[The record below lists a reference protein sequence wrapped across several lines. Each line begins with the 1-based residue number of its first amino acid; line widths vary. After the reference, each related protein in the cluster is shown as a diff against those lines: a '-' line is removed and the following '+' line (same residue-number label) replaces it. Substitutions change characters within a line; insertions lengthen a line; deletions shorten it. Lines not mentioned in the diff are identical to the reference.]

1 MGELETLRF
10 IGTLA
15 REEFDNPS
23 LRSTLIRGLAIEMS
37 SRKQAPHL
45 GSVLSCADILAVVA
59 SMQEYSSGSRIESIL
74 SKGHAALGL
83 YASLYLDG
91 ILDEEL
97 FLSYAEDN
105 SVLEEH
111 PNHEIPGVLFPT
123 GSLGHGLSLMTGR
136 LLGAQ
141 VLGESLSGIVILS
154 DGECNEGTVWEAAL
168 FASANRINGLVAIV
182 DANGF
187 QATGPTTES
196 YGSTK
201 LEEIFRGFGW
211 AGETVDGH
219 DHVALR
225 SAITNGLANEGPS
238 FVIAHTVKGKGVSFM
253 EGDNNWH
260 YRIPDELEVSE
271 SLRQLGIVR

>member
-1 MGELETLRF
+1 MEF
-10 IGTLA
+10 IDDTGSYA
-15 REEFDNPS
+15 K
-23 LRSTLIRGLAIEMS
+23 LIRGIAIEMS

-59 SMQEYSSGSRIESIL
+59 SAVGISSVSRIETVL

-83 YASLYLDG
+83 YATLFLNG
-91 ILDEEL
+91 IIDEEL
-97 FLSYAEDN
+97 LLSYTEEG

-111 PNHEIPGVLFPT
+111 PNHEIPGVQFPT

-136 LLGAQ
+136 LLGSQ
-141 VLGESLSGIVILS
+141 ISGEAMNGVVILS

-168 FASANRINGLVAIV
+168 FASAKRVRGLVAIV

-196 YGSTK
+196 YGSVV
-201 LEEIFRGFGW
+201 LADAFRGFGW
-211 AGETVDGH
+211 IGEEIDGH
-219 DHVALR
+219 DHDALKC
-225 SAITNGLANEGPS
+225 AINRGLAHEGPY
-238 FVIAHTVKGKGVSFM
+238 FIVAHTIKGKGVSFM

-260 YRIPDELEVSE
+260 YRIPDEVEVAE
-271 SLRQLGIVR
+271 SLRQLGIGLKQ

>member
-1 MGELETLRF
+1 MLETIKYMRS
-10 IGTLA
+10 GGVASDETPTYA
-15 REEFDNPS
+15 R
-23 LRSTLIRGLAIEMS
+23 LIRGIAIEMS

-59 SMQEYSSGSRIESIL
+59 SATRLSSASRIDTVL

-83 YASLYLDG
+83 YASLFLDG
-91 ILDEEL
+91 IIDEEL
-97 FLSYAEDN
+97 LLSYTEEG

-111 PNHEIPGVLFPT
+111 PNHEIPGVQFPT

-141 VLGESLSGIVILS
+141 IRAERLKGIVILS

-168 FASANRINGLVAIV
+168 FASAHKVKGLVAIV

-187 QATGPTTES
+187 QATGPTIES
-196 YGSTK
+196 YGSVL
-201 LEEIFRGFGW
+201 LEEAFRGFGW
-211 AGETVDGH
+211 DGEALDGH
-219 DHVALR
+219 DHVALK
-225 SAITNGLANEGPS
+225 SAVARGLEHEGPY
-238 FVIAHTVKGKGVSFM
+238 FIVAHTIKGRGVSFM

-260 YRIPDELEVSE
+260 YRIPDGDEVTE
-271 SLRQLGIVR
+271 SLQQLGIGLDQ